1 MITVF
6 LSMLSLGKKARVDYD
21 ATPRGDG
28 GSIQLVSS
36 RSEFHMES
44 HTRKN
49 IRGAR
54 GGNPQALL
62 YLWTLCFV
70 LGIPHGI
77 SPGVAQ
83 LSPLTVVARENH
95 EPFSY
100 SDLHGEPA
108 GILVDLWRLWAQR
121 TGRPVRFV
129 LTSPS
134 ELQSWLEDGRA
145 DVWTGIFPLGPQP
158 DVLLTEPVMMLF
170 RAPTVMTHEGVL
182 AVRAAVRPN
191 QTELL
196 AEITQGFRR
205 LTEKDRQAMLI
216 RWWPQDDLVHVP
228 RRRIVTAAFLG
239 SAFVLLWAVG
249 TYVFYRFKLKG
260 KAQELLTVLA
270 ELRRKNNALQSEIAE
285 RRQVEKDKERLIQE
299 LREALE
305 NVRKLRG
312 LLPICAYCKKI
323 RDDQGYWNQLESY
336 ISQHADVTFTHS
348 VCPECSKKIYAELKA
363 FKDAEQQKK
372 KAASG

>member
-1 MITVF
+1 MK
-6 LSMLSLGKKARVDYD
+6 SYPS
-21 ATPRGDG
+21 
-28 GSIQLVSS
+28 
-36 RSEFHMES
+36 
-44 HTRKN
+44 KN
-49 IRGAR
+49 IQGAR
-54 GGNPQALL
+54 GGNTQTLLFVWALCL
-62 YLWTLCFV
+62 V
-70 LGIPHGI
+70 LEISHAI
-77 SPGVAQ
+77 SPSMAQ
-83 LSPLTVVARENH
+83 LPPLTVVARENH

-108 GILVDLWRLWAQR
+108 GMLVDLWRVWALR
-121 TGRPVRFV
+121 TGRPVRFM
-129 LTSPS
+129 LTSAS
-134 ELQSWLEDGRA
+134 ELQDWLEDGRA

-158 DVLLTEPVMMLF
+158 DVLLTDPVMMLF
-170 RAPTVMTHEGVL
+170 RAPTVTTHEGVL
-182 AVRAAVRPN
+182 AVRAAVRPD

-205 LTEKDRQAMLI
+205 LTDKDRQAMLI
-216 RWWPQDDLVHVP
+216 RWWPHDDIVHVP
-228 RRRIVTAAFLG
+228 RRYIVTAAFLG
-239 SAFVLLWAVG
+239 STFVLLWALG

-270 ELRRKNNALQSEIAE
+270 ELRRKNNVLQSEIAE
-285 RRQVEKDKERLIQE
+285 RQQVEKDKERLIQE

-348 VCPECSKKIYAELKA
+348 VCPECSKRIYAELKA